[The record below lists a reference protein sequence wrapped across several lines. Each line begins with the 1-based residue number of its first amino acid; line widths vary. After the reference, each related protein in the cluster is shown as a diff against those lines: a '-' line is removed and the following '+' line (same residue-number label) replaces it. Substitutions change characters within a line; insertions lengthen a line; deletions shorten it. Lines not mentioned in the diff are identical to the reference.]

1 MWLVLIDDLCAQDG
15 DVSALLRSLGYCLG
29 SLFDLLRSWGIPTL
43 SSFFSWLCPTPDQ
56 AIFQSLTMPQYET
69 RPPAQ
74 EIVQHLDF
82 LSFCRQH
89 YENGLFHP
97 LAAPSFGKAWSSREE
112 SPCPPGRHTNSSS
125 GHQKG
130 TFSVGALVLL
140 SGPLTGVRW
149 SENHK
154 TPWFHLMQ
162 RLPHFARNPGHLID
176 LGGEWL
182 EVSIFLWRRAETDSG
197 KAFLP
202 WPEEP
207 RDRWF
212 LFLPSLWSLCCPH
225 NSLSKQW
232 SNSYFEQEL
241 SSSCR

>member
-1 MWLVLIDDLCAQDG
+1 MRVPNSEGI
-15 DVSALLRSLGYCLG
+15 SLSSVTCFKRWSVCTGWWCFCSPQEPG
-29 SLFDLLRSWGIPTL
+29 ILFDLLRSWGIPTL

-69 RPPAQ
+69 RPPVQ

-82 LSFCRQH
+82 LSFCRQR

-97 LAAPSFGKAWSSREE
+97 LAAPSFGKAWRS
-112 SPCPPGRHTNSSS
+112 PPGWHTNSSS

-149 SENHK
+149 SENHE

-162 RLPHFARNPGHLID
+162 GLPHFARNPGHLID

-182 EVSIFLWRRAETDSG
+182 EVSMFLWRRAETDSG
-197 KAFLP
+197 KAFLS

-207 RDRWF
+207 RTEDF
-212 LFLPSLWSLCCPH
+212 CFFLPCDLFAVLITP
-225 NSLSKQW
+225 
-232 SNSYFEQEL
+232 
-241 SSSCR
+241 

>member
-15 DVSALLRSLGYCLG
+15 DVSALLRSLEYCLG

-43 SSFFSWLCPTPDQ
+43 SSFFSWLCLTPDQ

-69 RPPAQ
+69 RPPVQ

-97 LAAPSFGKAWSSREE
+97 LAASSFGKAWSSREE

-140 SGPLTGVRW
+140 PESLTGVRW
-149 SENHK
+149 SENHE

-162 RLPHFARNPGHLID
+162 GLPHFARNLGPLID

-197 KAFLP
+197 KAFLS

-207 RDRWF
+207 RDRRF

-225 NSLSKQW
+225 NSLCKQW